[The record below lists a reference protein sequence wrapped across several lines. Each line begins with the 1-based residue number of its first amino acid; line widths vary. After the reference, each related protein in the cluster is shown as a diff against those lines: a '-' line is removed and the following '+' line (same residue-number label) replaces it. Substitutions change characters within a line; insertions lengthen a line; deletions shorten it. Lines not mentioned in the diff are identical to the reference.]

1 MTAFSEPT
9 KWAQSLGAT
18 ANADVIPDE
27 AGAMDVDISKIFPA
41 VFSVPLS
48 QGGRAIFGF
57 AFGAIGLG

>member
-1 MTAFSEPT
+1 MAVFNEPT
-9 KWAQSLGAT
+9 KWAQALGAT

-48 QGGRAIFGF
+48 QGG
-57 AFGAIGLG
+57 